1 MNLKF
6 IKKSN
11 EKNSSLLVN
20 ILKIGIFILMTIV
33 LLGFFNPF
41 YEYPNNAK
49 IYGYQSMVMAN
60 GNYEYQNKWLEE
72 TGYWEFV
79 PAALVKTQ
87 YDTGIPNILPLFP
100 MIGAFFYKIFGLSGL
115 FYLNPIITI
124 LFLIISERIT
134 TKYFGK
140 YVGLLTLIFL
150 STNEMTFW
158 VGSSLLTSMIF
169 SGFFMIGIYFILK
182 YLRSKSYTHILL
194 MSIFFTLAAFIRPNG
209 IILVPV
215 GLLTIISFLIIE
227 HYFRKNE
234 FKKIQFTIK
243 KLGKTILYGISPWL
257 LFVIFMLS
265 FNQHYFGDPTTT
277 FYNVPGLPQELLSEK
292 NNAYE
297 INFER
302 FERYAGHFLPFP
314 LDRVAASLN
323 YGEGSAN
330 SQFEEIIEN
339 IKLIPNISHIG
350 LSIFFVIGLALFFSF
365 KNKMMRIELSVFSI
379 FIFAFMIFYSLN
391 YITIG
396 RQGAARDMMPVFPLF
411 YTILG
416 YLIMKILKK
425 SIDSNSKKSVIA
437 IKSLKIIIILILVIF
452 IPTSFYFAD
461 YSQIMKNEGMK
472 IKNPILLT
480 EKFPVIKNDIS
491 KEDIIVTVYEFD
503 MVSRYGATVFTPYN
517 SLEPDDPLHIQMI
530 SKLDTILQDGETNV
544 LVFKEP
550 HDKREKKFHIILDS
564 YNKYVL
570 KNYSEQFCK
579 LELKNEKNVTDKIC
593 IKIKDQ

>member
-6 IKKSN
+6 KLITN
-11 EKNSSLLVN
+11 EKNNSLLVN
-20 ILKIGIFILMTIV
+20 TLKISILILMTIA

-49 IYGYQSMVMAN
+49 IYGYQSMVIAS
-60 GNYEYQNKWLEE
+60 GNYEYQNKWLYE

-87 YDTGIPNILPLFP
+87 HDTGIPNILPLFP
-100 MIGAFFYKIFGLSGL
+100 AIGAFFYKIFGLPGL

-124 LFLIISERIT
+124 LFLIISERVA

-169 SGFFMIGIYFILK
+169 SGFFMMGIYFILK
-182 YLRSKSYTHILL
+182 YVRSKSYTHILL
-194 MSIFFTLAAFIRPNG
+194 MSIFFTLSAFIRPNG
-209 IILVPV
+209 IIFVPV

-227 HYFRKNE
+227 NYFRKNE

-243 KLGKTILYGISPWL
+243 NTGKTIFYGISPWL
-257 LFVIFMLS
+257 VFVIFMLS
-265 FNQHYFGDPTTT
+265 FNQYYFGDPTTT
-277 FYNVPGLPQELLSEK
+277 FYNVPGLPQELLSEED
-292 NNAYE
+292 NAYE

-314 LDRVAASLN
+314 LDRLAASLN
-323 YGEGSAN
+323 YGETSASN
-330 SQFEEIIEN
+330 QFEEIIE
-339 IKLIPNISHIG
+339 IVKGIPYISHIG

-411 YTILG
+411 YTMLG
-416 YLIMKILKK
+416 YVIVKILKK
-425 SIDSNSKKSVIA
+425 PITLNSKKSRVS
-437 IKSLKIIIILILVIF
+437 IKFLKIIIISILVIF

-461 YSQIMKNEGMK
+461 YSQIIKNEGME

-480 EKFPVIKNDIS
+480 QKLPVIKDDIS
-491 KEDIIVTVYEFD
+491 KDDIIVTVYEFD

-517 SLEPDDPLHIQMI
+517 PLDIDDPLHIQMI
-530 SKLDTILQDGETNV
+530 SKLNTILEDEETNV
-544 LVFKEP
+544 LVFKNP
-550 HDKREKKFHIILDS
+550 HDVREKKFHIIL
-564 YNKYVL
+564 NNHHEYVL
-570 KNYSEQFCK
+570 KNYSDQFCK
-579 LELKNEKNVTDKIC
+579 LELKNEQNITDKIC
-593 IKIKDQ
+593 IKIKN

>member
-1 MNLKF
+1 MSLKF
-6 IKKSN
+6 KLITN

-20 ILKIGIFILMTIV
+20 TLKISILILMTIV

-49 IYGYQSMVMAN
+49 IYGYQSMVIAS
-60 GNYEYQNKWLEE
+60 GNYEYQNKWLYE

-87 YDTGIPNILPLFP
+87 HDTGIPNILPLFP
-100 MIGAFFYKIFGLSGL
+100 AIGAFFYKIFGLSGL

-124 LFLIISERIT
+124 LFLIISERVT

-169 SGFFMIGIYFILK
+169 SSFFMMGVYFILK

-209 IILVPV
+209 IIFVPV
-215 GLLTIISFLIIE
+215 GLLTIVSFLIIE
-227 HYFRKNE
+227 NYFRKNE

-243 KLGKTILYGISPWL
+243 SIGKITCYGISPWL
-257 LFVIFMLS
+257 IFVIFMLS
-265 FNQHYFGDPTTT
+265 FNQYYFGDPTTT
-277 FYNVPGLPQELLSEK
+277 FYNVPGLPQELLSEE
-292 NNAYE
+292 NDAYE

-323 YGEGSAN
+323 YGETSA
-330 SQFEEIIEN
+330 STQFEEIIEMV
-339 IKLIPNISHIG
+339 KGIPYISHIG

-411 YTILG
+411 YTMLG
-416 YLIMKILKK
+416 YVIVKILKK
-425 SIDSNSKKSVIA
+425 SMTTNSKKSRMSIKFFKMVI
-437 IKSLKIIIILILVIF
+437 ITVLVIF

-461 YSQIMKNEGMK
+461 YSQIIKNEGMK
-472 IKNPILLT
+472 IKNPILLS
-480 EKFPVIKNDIS
+480 EKLPIIKDNIS
-491 KEDIIVTVYEFD
+491 KDDIIVTVYEFD

-517 SLEPDDPLHIQMI
+517 PLDIDDPLHIQMI
-530 SKLDTILQDGETNV
+530 SKLNTILEDGETNV
-544 LVFKEP
+544 LVFKDP
-550 HDKREKKFHIILDS
+550 HDKREKKFHMIL
-564 YNKYVL
+564 NNNHEYVL
-570 KNYSEQFCK
+570 KNYSDQFCK
-579 LELKNEKNVTDKIC
+579 LELKNEQNITDKIC
-593 IKIKDQ
+593 IKIKN